1 MMKYIVACCW
11 QKMHRR
17 MSQWQSKSFT
27 SLLTCI
33 SDDALRWDSNNYASS
48 MGHPKRMDSALIK
61 SIVDLHNS
69 IVQDK
74 LQIPGFSSSGLPKLA
89 AMCQRVRSSQREE
102 GVRVYTKD
110 TCVEF
115 HQFVVAVLKGYRD
128 ALMKWQKKYDVAKKA
143 QTGKVQWGHEKT
155 AEYIELRVACATDVY
170 NFGHLLWR
178 IAYSQALRDHLE
190 LLAANQRI
198 APPIYAHY
206 NEGFYTRADSGDGET
221 AGQDRA
227 GQEAEEEAQ
236 ELQQLMERGGVVSV
250 YQRWIQL
257 QVTQWAAFDVLS
269 SYSRRAAISLQG
281 ADISISLLSMN
292 PRHRGKMK
300 DWRVMIRQLVR
311 QRLTQ
316 TSILHDNITSALDA
330 EKVIGVIEEKIQQNA
345 APGAHTIF
353 RKFEKDCPDLY
364 CHIHCE
370 AVLAYLLKYA
380 DSALIPKSLAYEGI
394 KVMSHLPN
402 TRGIC

>member
-27 SLLTCI
+27 SLLTRI
-33 SDDALRWDSNNYASS
+33 SDDDLHWGSNYASS

-61 SIVDLHNS
+61 PIIDLHNS

-74 LQIPGFSSSGLPKLA
+74 LQIPGFLSSGLPKLA
-89 AMCQRVRSSQREE
+89 AMCRRVRSSQRVE
-102 GVRVYTKD
+102 GLRVYTKD

-115 HQFVVAVLKGYRD
+115 HQFFVAVLKGYRD
-128 ALMKWQKKYDVAKKA
+128 ALMKWKKIYEVAKKA
-143 QTGKVQWGHEKT
+143 QMGDVQWGHEET
-155 AEYIELRVACATDVY
+155 ARYIELRDACAIDVY

-178 IAYSQALRDHLE
+178 IAYSQALRDHLG

-198 APPIYAHY
+198 VPPVYDY
-206 NEGFYTRADSGDGET
+206 YKQCVYTHDESGGGEA
-221 AGQDRA
+221 AGQDWA

-236 ELQQLMERGGVVSV
+236 ELQQLMERGDVVLV

-257 QVTQWAAFDVLS
+257 QVTQWAALDVLS

-281 ADISISLLSMN
+281 ADISISLLFMN
-292 PRHRGKMK
+292 LRHSGKMK
-300 DWRVMIRQLVR
+300 DWRAMIRQLVR
-311 QRLTQ
+311 QRITE
-316 TSILHDNITSALDA
+316 TSILHDTLTSALDA
-330 EKVIGVIEEKIQQNA
+330 EKVIGVIEEKIKQHA

-353 RKFEKDCPDLY
+353 RKFEKDCPDLR

-380 DSALIPKSLAYEGI
+380 DSALIPKGPAYEAI

-402 TRGIC
+402 MHGIC